1 MDNNKM
7 TKSIVLCASLFGSV
21 YLMSTSLVLM
31 NKSFI
36 ENKKNLSILN
46 GLIFLISSSIFI
58 GGTISILPIFK
69 SSMV

>member
-1 MDNNKM
+1 MDKNKM